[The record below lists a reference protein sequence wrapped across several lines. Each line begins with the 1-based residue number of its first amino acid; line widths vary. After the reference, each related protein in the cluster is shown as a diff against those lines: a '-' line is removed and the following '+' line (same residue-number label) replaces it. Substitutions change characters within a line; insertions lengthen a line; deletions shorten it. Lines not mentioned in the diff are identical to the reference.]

1 MGTGQDFCRGQIAL
15 RGNKPVLILAREG
28 TLCLV
33 AKLYPPQPARHRSDV
48 DLSGSAAIL
57 LRNCIARAAN
67 LLRCDVSTLSAMADG
82 ALCVREETLQ
92 RVEQAARR
100 ELASRAHEQLPAGV
114 VRSTWRAPRWGS
126 CGRKVGGMPAE

>member
-1 MGTGQDFCRGQIAL
+1 MGKGQSFCRGQIAL
-15 RGNKPVLILAREG
+15 RGNKPVLILAQEG

-48 DLSGSAAIL
+48 DLSGSAIL

-82 ALCVREETLQ
+82 VLCVGEAALQ
-92 RVEQAARR
+92 HVEQAARR
-100 ELASRAHEQLPAGV
+100 ELASRAQEQLPAGV

-126 CGRKVGGMPAE
+126 CGRKVGGMPSE

>member
-1 MGTGQDFCRGQIAL
+1 MGKGQSFCRGQIAL
-15 RGNKPVLILAREG
+15 RRNKPVLILAQEG

-33 AKLYPPQPARHRSDV
+33 AKLYPPLPARHRSDV
-48 DLSGSAAIL
+48 DLSGSAIL

-82 ALCVREETLQ
+82 VLCIGEAALQ

-100 ELASRAHEQLPAGV
+100 EMASRANEQLPAGV

-126 CGRKVGGMPAE
+126 YGRKVGGMPSE

>member
-1 MGTGQDFCRGQIAL
+1 MGKGQSFCRGQIAL
-15 RGNKPVLILAREG
+15 RGNKPVLILAQEG

-48 DLSGSAAIL
+48 DLSGSAIL
-57 LRNCIARAAN
+57 LRNCIARAAS

-82 ALCVREETLQ
+82 VLCVGGEALQ

-100 ELASRAHEQLPAGV
+100 ELASRANEQLPAGV

-126 CGRKVGGMPAE
+126 CGRKVGGMPSE

>member
-1 MGTGQDFCRGQIAL
+1 MGKGQSFCRGQIAL
-15 RGNKPVLILAREG
+15 RGNKPVLILAQEG

-48 DLSGSAAIL
+48 DLSGSAIL

-82 ALCVREETLQ
+82 ALCVGEEALQ

-100 ELASRAHEQLPAGV
+100 ELASRAQEQLPAGV

>member
-1 MGTGQDFCRGQIAL
+1 MGKGQSFCRGQIAL
-15 RGNKPVLILAREG
+15 RGNKPVLILAQEG

-48 DLSGSAAIL
+48 DLSGSAIL

-67 LLRCDVSTLSAMADG
+67 LLRCDVSTLPAMADG
-82 ALCVREETLQ
+82 ALCVGEETLQ

-100 ELASRAHEQLPAGV
+100 ELASRAQEQLPAGV

-126 CGRKVGGMPAE
+126 CERKVGGRLAE